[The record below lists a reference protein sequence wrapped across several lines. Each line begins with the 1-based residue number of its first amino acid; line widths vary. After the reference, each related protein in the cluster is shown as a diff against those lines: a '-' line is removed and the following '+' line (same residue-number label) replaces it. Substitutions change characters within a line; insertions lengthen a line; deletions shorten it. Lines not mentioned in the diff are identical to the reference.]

1 MKLHL
6 PTSQDVA
13 GAIDIRSWTALS
25 SPKTVNIGVIVKGC
39 TVYCGQYCAV
49 SVCPAVNMATTE
61 RGAANWVYGRKCAE
75 VCLPS
80 GTSKAALKANSYIPC
95 RAPAVPCSANSHI
108 PCPAPAVPCG
118 ANSHIP
124 CAAPAVPCRA
134 NSHIPCPAPAV
145 PCCANSHIPC
155 LEPDVTWPWEVA
167 FKAGWSEHGRGHG
180 MVLWIS
186 HKSVLT
192 IFVCVLWSSSVP
204 LFGTAANYLFL
215 F

>member
-80 GTSKAALKANSYIPC
+80 GMSKAALKANSHIPC
-95 RAPAVPCSANSHI
+95 RAPAVPCS
-108 PCPAPAVPCG
+108 
-118 ANSHIP
+118 
-124 CAAPAVPCRA
+124 A